1 MSTSPSSGLRPSFIS
16 PRQAYLAGVA
26 CWFMGMGLQFVMIPT
41 LAAVYLRVSAQEL
54 ALAQMSISIP
64 QLLILPFS
72 GRIADRTNGRKLLM
86 VIHLLAVIPPVMI
99 FWLVWSNNLSYWNLI
114 VYGMSMGAI
123 FAFSAP
129 TRDALLTRVSPV
141 NIQKGVMAAMITQFI
156 AQLTG
161 FTLAGIA
168 APLADPWA
176 LPAMNAIVLFIGFFA
191 AFLLPSYPALSDD
204 HGPDPGSKLTAG
216 LKAIYH
222 SRLLFPV
229 LLMNLAV
236 GIIFVGCFMV
246 SFPLI
251 IRDIFH
257 GGQLEISIISFCFWG
272 GTIATTVLLMLR
284 KPVYHRGRL
293 MIFGVLMGSIALF
306 FAVTAQNFYTM
317 CLASL
322 TWGAF
327 AGFNMTM
334 SRTIVQVSA
343 PPRMRAQILAFYN
356 LGFIGAAPIGAFA
369 MGMLSPIIG
378 PQLAPAL
385 ASILMLF
392 LTISLC
398 LFTDVLKITRLESES
413 L

>member
-1 MSTSPSSGLRPSFIS
+1 MSPHQRSAARRPFVN
-16 PRQAYLAGVA
+16 PQQAYLAGMA
-26 CWFMGMGLQFVMIPT
+26 SWFIGMGLQFVMIPT
-41 LAAVYLRVSAQEL
+41 LAAVYLRVSPQEL
-54 ALAQMSISIP
+54 AFAQMSISIP

-72 GRIADRTNGRKLLM
+72 GRIADRTDGRKLLM
-86 VIHLLAVIPPVMI
+86 LIHAIAVIPPIMI
-99 FWLVWSNNLSYWNLI
+99 FWLVWSNNLAYWNLI

-129 TRDALLTRVSPV
+129 TRDALLTRVQPT
-141 NIQKGVMAAMITQFI
+141 NIQKAVMAAMITQFV

-161 FTLAGIA
+161 FSLAGIA

-176 LPAMNAIVLFIGFFA
+176 LPAMNAAVLFLGFFA
-191 AFLLPSYPALSDD
+191 AFLLPSYPALSDE
-204 HGPDPGSKLTAG
+204 HGPDPGSKLSAG
-216 LKAIYH
+216 LKEIFH
-222 SRLLFPV
+222 SSLLFPV

-251 IRDIFH
+251 VRDIFN

-272 GTIATTVLLMLR
+272 GTIATTLMLMFR
-284 KPVYHRGRL
+284 NPVYQRGKL
-293 MIFGVLMGSIALF
+293 MVFGVMTGSIALF
-306 FAVTAQNFYTM
+306 FAVSAQSFVIM
-317 CLASL
+317 CIACIM
-322 TWGAF
+322 WGAF

>member
-1 MSTSPSSGLRPSFIS
+1 MSTSPSSDLRPSFIS

-272 GTIATTVLLMLR
+272 GTIATTVLL
-284 KPVYHRGRL
+284 
-293 MIFGVLMGSIALF
+293 I
-306 FAVTAQNFYTM
+306 AQNFYAM